1 MKISDK
7 ERVKK
12 IVNTWAALKKQIEEH
27 HITRELLLNDE
38 FSQWAATTPL
48 YNIGEQ
54 VYMLS
59 TDFKKEHSDI
69 PWSVV
74 SGLRHRL
81 VHDYEGINWS
91 FLQAG
96 CIDELSLIIAPATD
110 GQRDTATTFDR
121 SSFMADGVPVGFTL
135 KEAKRVQS
143 DGVWLT
149 YEPNNIKR

>member
-7 ERVKK
+7 ERIKK
-12 IVNTWAALKKQIEEH
+12 IVNTWASLQKQIKEH
-27 HITRELLLNDE
+27 NITRELLLSDE
-38 FSQWAATTPL
+38 FSQWAVTTPL

-59 TDFKKEHSDI
+59 PEFKKANPDI

-91 FLQAG
+91 
-96 CIDELSLIIAPATD
+96 IIVEVVSDEMDDFVKMIEKLI
-110 GQRDTATTFDR
+110 
-121 SSFMADGVPVGFTL
+121 
-135 KEAKRVQS
+135 
-143 DGVWLT
+143 
-149 YEPNNIKR
+149 

>member
-7 ERVKK
+7 ERLKK
-12 IVNTWAALKKQIEEH
+12 IVKTWTSLQKQMDEH
-27 HITRELLLNDE
+27 HITRELLLDDE
-38 FSQWAATTPL
+38 FSQWAVTTPL

-59 TDFKKEHSDI
+59 SDFKKEHPDI

-91 FLQAG
+91 IIVEVIF
-96 CIDELSLIIAPATD
+96 DEMDDFIHMITD
-110 GQRDTATTFDR
+110 
-121 SSFMADGVPVGFTL
+121 
-135 KEAKRVQS
+135 
-143 DGVWLT
+143 LT
-149 YEPNNIKR
+149 D